1 MSRTILGIHS
11 NVLAGDKTGGHAW
24 LSITTNGATVFYGLW
39 PDSHPRT
46 KDNGPDSDIRK
57 GLEANS
63 VAKASR
69 YYKLTESQSQKLLVQ
84 LGRQQNWNYT
94 HNCSSWASYVVW
106 RVVGE
111 DVDADDEGLLGVET
125 PRELGRSIQ
134 RLETKSPTSRFAPK
148 DLEDNKGSS
157 SSSSSFL

>member
-11 NVLAGDKTGGHAW
+11 NVVAGDKTGGHAW
-24 LSITTNGATVFYGLW
+24 ISITTNGATVFYGLW

-46 KDNGPDSDIRK
+46 KDNGPGFDIRK

-63 VAKASR
+63 TAKASR
-69 YYKLTESQSQKLLVQ
+69 YYKLTDAQSKRLLVQ
-84 LGRQQNWNYT
+84 LGRDQTWNYT

-111 DVDADDEGLLGVET
+111 DVDADDSALLGVET

-134 RLETKSPTSRFAPK
+134 ALEVKSPTSRFAPK
-148 DLEDNKGSS
+148 DLGDEKNASS
-157 SSSSSFL
+157 SSSSLF